1 MKIFDMHA
9 DIGTNLYLRKLKGEE
24 NPFDKY
30 HLNNLVE
37 GEIKG
42 VFTACFFDGHED
54 YQTMQE
60 MILNC
65 NKVLDNHPKLR
76 HVKSKEDLIE
86 DDKILSLISVE
97 GMCGIKDEV
106 EEKIE
111 WLYSHNVRVAS
122 LVWNESNALADG
134 WPNNPLRG
142 LSEDGFKVV
151 KKMNELNMI
160 IDVSHINEAG
170 FWDIIKTSSKPVI
183 ATHSNIRELSSHQRN
198 LTIQQLKAIAL
209 KGGLVGLNAAGDF
222 IDSCKEK
229 QTALHLAKHAKFM
242 ADIVGVK
249 HIACGFDYMDFIEDT
264 DGSFNDSMA
273 LDLKDAS
280 YSQNLVKALQ
290 DVGFNKEEVEM
301 ICFKNVYN
309 FLKEQL

>member
-9 DIGTNLYLRKLKGEE
+9 DIGTNIYNRKLNGEE

-30 HLNNLVE
+30 HLNNLKK
-37 GEIKG
+37 GEVKG

-65 NKVLDNHPKLR
+65 NEVISNHKDLR
-76 HVKSKEDLIE
+76 QIKSKEDLIE
-86 DDKILSLISVE
+86 DGKILALISVE
-97 GMCGIKDEV
+97 GMCGIKDNV

-111 WLYSHNVRVAS
+111 WLYNNNVRVAS

-170 FWDIIKTSSKPVI
+170 FWDVVKTSTKPII

-198 LTIQQLKAIAL
+198 LTIQQLKAIAQ
-209 KGGLVGLNAAGDF
+209 KGGLIGLNAAKNF
-222 IDSCKEK
+222 ISKDKDK
-229 QTALHLAKHAKFM
+229 QTALSLAKHAKYM

-249 HIACGFDYMDFIEDT
+249 HIACGFDYMDFLD
-264 DGSFNDSMA
+264 DPNDSYSDAMA
-273 LDLKDAS
+273 IDLKDAS
-280 YSQNLVKALQ
+280 YSQNLVKALYE
-290 DVGFNKEEVEM
+290 VGFNENEVEM
-301 ICFKNVYN
+301 ICFKNVFE